1 MTCMALAMERTEH
14 HSPAQTLAK
23 MKPLLRGWIH
33 EVACI
38 ASIPAGIALVVA
50 ARGSGPMFAAVIF
63 SVALTLL
70 YGTSALYHRVNWS
83 ERAHRLMRHLDHSM
97 IYVLIAASYT
107 PLLLVALRPGWNL
120 GFLLVVWFGAAT
132 GVAITLW
139 RMERHARLAAALYI
153 ALGWVGIV
161 ALPQLVGSLTG
172 LQIAL
177 LAGGGVLYTV
187 GAVILA
193 TNRPNP
199 NPRVFGYHEIWHA
212 LGVVAAVCH
221 YVLILSLVS

>member
-1 MTCMALAMERTEH
+1 
-14 HSPAQTLAK
+14 

-33 EVACI
+33 EIACV
-38 ASIPAGIALVVA
+38 ASIPAGIALIVA
-50 ARGSGPMFAAVIF
+50 ARGSGPMIAAVVF

-83 ERAHRLMRHLDHSM
+83 NRAHNIMRHLDHSM

-107 PLLLVALRPGWNL
+107 PLLLIAMRPGWNV
-120 GFLLVVWFGAAT
+120 GFLLLVWLGAVG
-132 GVAITLW
+132 GVGITLW
-139 RMERHARLAAALYI
+139 RMDRHARLAAGLYV
-153 ALGWVGIV
+153 ALGWVGLL
-161 ALPQLVGSLTG
+161 ALPELVGRLSAT
-172 LQIAL
+172 QIAL

-187 GAVILA
+187 GAIILA

-221 YVLILSLVS
+221 YILILTLVS